1 MTFATSIRFL
11 KNWMRLTFTDATS
24 QTSGWPTFFGA
35 TVLGIISSK
44 FGVNVSASPI
54 ENVAAN
60 VLVCWLLAFIF
71 CMFRALHRARRIG
84 DPIDV
89 KVVDN
94 LRSPD
99 FVFNDKVRGYS
110 VAAIV
115 HNRSVEHLKDCVAY
129 ITNAPLADGTIG
141 VRFVEKFDLPPKSK
155 RNVFIAYWFSR
166 QPPSVNDADIGLSGP
181 VAACF
186 GGNVCRV
193 PKGSEV
199 HIKIHVPEA
208 ESKTLRC
215 RVWIDDRSSSLRVV
229 PLANLGGQG

>member
-1 MTFATSIRFL
+1 
-11 KNWMRLTFTDATS
+11 
-24 QTSGWPTFFGA
+24 
-35 TVLGIISSK
+35 
-44 FGVNVSASPI
+44 
-54 ENVAAN
+54 
-60 VLVCWLLAFIF
+60 
-71 CMFRALHRARRIG
+71 MFRALYRARLVA
-84 DPIDV
+84 DPLDV
-89 KVVDN
+89 QVVDN

-129 ITNAPLADGTIG
+129 ITNAPLADGSIG

-166 QPPSVNDADIGLSGP
+166 QPPSVDDADIGLTGP

-186 GGNVCRV
+186 GGNVSRV
-193 PKGSEV
+193 PRGAEL

-208 ESKTLRC
+208 EGRTLRC
-215 RVWIDDRSSSLRVV
+215 RVWIDGITGGLRVV
-229 PLANLGGQG
+229 QLL